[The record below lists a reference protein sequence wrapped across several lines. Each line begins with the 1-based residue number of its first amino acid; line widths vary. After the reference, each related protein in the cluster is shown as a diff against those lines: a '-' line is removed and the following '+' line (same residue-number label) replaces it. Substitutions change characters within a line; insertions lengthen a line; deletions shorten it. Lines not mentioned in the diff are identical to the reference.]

1 MTEHFVIRSDALNA
15 DAIGT
20 EVLTMQE
27 ENKLRR
33 DCYFFSEVQDMG
45 GRIHTCKIRKC
56 LGCCPC
62 DRCDLFFSV
71 KDAENAIYAIFEK
84 QTGGADNAAD

>member
-1 MTEHFVIRSDALNA
+1 
-15 DAIGT
+15 
-20 EVLTMQE
+20 
-27 ENKLRR
+27 
-33 DCYFFSEVQDMG
+33 MG
-45 GRIHTCKIRKC
+45 GRIPTCKIRRC

-84 QTGGADNAAD
+84 QTGGADNGD

>member
-1 MTEHFVIRSDALNA
+1 MSEKKDIRIVCDRC
-15 DAIGT
+15 G
-20 EVLTMQE
+20 QE

-45 GRIHTCKIRKC
+45 GRIPTCKIRRC
-56 LGCCPC
+56 LGYCPC

-84 QTGGADNAAD
+84 QTGGADNGNG